1 MRYKML
7 VMDMDDT
14 LLRDDHTISEK
25 NLEAIRKAQEKGV
38 KVVLASGRPTFAM
51 KEYAK
56 QLELDKFN
64 SHILSYNGAVI
75 TDCKSDTSIFEK
87 SLSKEMAHRLYDL
100 SKEHNVDIHTYL
112 NDDIITEKSNQYTE
126 VEANITGMK
135 IRTIDDFKKAVKG
148 NVIKVLMLENPE
160 YLKKVEEKL
169 KIKVKDTMNMTISKP
184 FFLEFMDKGIDKST
198 SLERLI
204 NKFGIKKEEVIA
216 MGDSYNDLGM
226 IKFAGLGVC
235 VENAPKDM
243 KEQADYITKSNMDDG
258 VAHIIEK
265 FILDEV

>member
-1 MRYKML
+1 MEYKML

-14 LLRDDHTISEK
+14 LLRDDQTISK
-25 NLEAIRKAQEKGV
+25 RNLEAIKKAQEKGV
-38 KVVLASGRPTFAM
+38 RVVLASGRPTFAM
-51 KEYAK
+51 KECVK
-56 QLELDKFN
+56 QLELDKYN

-75 TDCKSDTSIFEK
+75 IDCKSDTIIFEK
-87 SLSKEMAHRLYDL
+87 SLTKEMAHKLYDL
-100 SKEHNVDIHTYL
+100 SKEYNVDIHTYV
-112 NDDIITEKSNQYTE
+112 NDDIITENSNQYTE

-160 YLKKVEEKL
+160 YLKKVEAKL
-169 KIKVKDTMNMTISKP
+169 KDTIKDTMNMTISKP
-184 FFLEFMDKGIDKST
+184 FFLEFMDKGIDKAT
-198 SLERLI
+198 SLERLM

-235 VENAPKDM
+235 VENAPEDM
-243 KEQADYITKSNMDDG
+243 KKQADYVTKSNMEDG
-258 VAHIIEK
+258 VAHTIEK
-265 FILDEV
+265 FILGK